1 MIKLWVLMIPW
12 GSFHLGFLLNK
23 EGERERERERSQSN
37 LTGKSIL
44 SDRKI
49 NTSKVSVVDPESN
62 WIRIQDLCGSV
73 FGIRIPIQKVNIG

>member
-12 GSFHLGFLLNK
+12 GSFHKGFPPQQS
-23 EGERERERERSQSN
+23 ERERSQSN

-49 NTSKVSVVDPESN
+49 NTSKVSVVDLESN